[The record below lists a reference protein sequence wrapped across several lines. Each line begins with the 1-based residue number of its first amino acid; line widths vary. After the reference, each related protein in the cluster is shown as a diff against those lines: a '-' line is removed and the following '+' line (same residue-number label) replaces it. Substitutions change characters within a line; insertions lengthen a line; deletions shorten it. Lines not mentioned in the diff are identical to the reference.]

1 MMTKCCS
8 QCRFFT
14 LFELYYFLCK
24 ESVLPLLSMQ
34 EMFQTRDLILR
45 PWLLLFLFRH
55 EKIKTSK
62 GFLFFRVSTPS
73 SFSEHIISNSR
84 FVVKP
89 SAVQSIP
96 WLRCISS
103 SFWKKEPLLF
113 EGCLPYVTDDREYEI
128 RKTMIPP
135 TPWVSRT
142 CPWLELIRKQRRR
155 QSNETTSF
163 RKSDLQ
169 TSLRQYTSESERV
182 LATTASCQG
191 MRQLPIDNLV
201 WLPRKKSE
209 IDRLK
214 SDWEWKRL
222 AKLSC
227 KEYMSNTLCD
237 SIDKSLSLA
246 EVFCVCNKVSSL
258 GHHDE

>member
-84 FVVKP
+84 FVVVKP

-113 EGCLPYVTDDREYEI
+113 WRMFTLRDWWSRIWDSEDDDSAHA
-128 RKTMIPP
+128 
-135 TPWVSRT
+135 VSV
-142 CPWLELIRKQRRR
+142 Q
-155 QSNETTSF
+155 
-163 RKSDLQ
+163 
-169 TSLRQYTSESERV
+169 
-182 LATTASCQG
+182 
-191 MRQLPIDNLV
+191 NLSMT
-201 WLPRKKSE
+201 WANQE
-209 IDRLK
+209 
-214 SDWEWKRL
+214 
-222 AKLSC
+222 
-227 KEYMSNTLCD
+227 
-237 SIDKSLSLA
+237 A
-246 EVFCVCNKVSSL
+246 EAPSK
-258 GHHDE
+258 